1 MPAIAYVNGTFSPIA
16 RAVVSVEDRGFQF
29 GDGVYEVLRTCNG
42 RLHAVDAHLRRLFR
56 SLDAIEL
63 KHRFTAAGLTRVI
76 REAVQRGGFKNSLV
90 YLQITRGAT
99 RRMKEFPK
107 GVPPTLVITVRE
119 LELPSPALRAHGAKI
134 MTTADIRW
142 MHCDVK
148 SICLLPNVLASHK
161 AKAAGCFEALFVAK
175 DGSLTECASSN
186 ICIVKNGIIA
196 TPPNSANILGGIT
209 REEVIAVARKH
220 RLPIRERR
228 VTLKELLAAD
238 EAFLTGTTTE
248 ILPVVQVDRRRIAN
262 GRPGPVTA
270 RLHALYLAEVA

>member
-1 MPAIAYVNGTFSPIA
+1 MPAIAFVNGRFSRIEK
-16 RAVVSVEDRGFQF
+16 AVVSVEDRGFQL
-29 GDGVYEVLRTCNG
+29 GDGVYEVLRTYNG

-63 KHRFTAAGLTRVI
+63 KHRFTRAGLTRII
-76 REAVQRGGFKNSLV
+76 REAVRRGGFKDSLV

-99 RRMKEFPK
+99 KRMKEFPK

-119 LELPSPALRAHGAKI
+119 LELPSPALRANGAKI
-134 MTTADIRW
+134 MTAADIRW

-148 SICLLPNVLASHK
+148 SICLLPNVLASNK
-161 AKAAGCFEALFVAK
+161 ARAAGCYEAVFVAK
-175 DGSLTECASSN
+175 DGSLTECASAN
-186 ICIVKNGIIA
+186 IFIVKKGVIA
-196 TPPNSANILGGIT
+196 TPPISASILGGIT

-220 RLPIRERR
+220 RLPLQERR

-238 EAFLTGTTTE
+238 EAFLTGTTIE
-248 ILPVVQVDRRRIAN
+248 VLPVVQVDGRRIAD
-262 GRPGPVTA
+262 GKPGPVTQ